1 MVLSE
6 SLQELVAFNILMHT
20 LIFIYKNSAI
30 IFLSKKVVSLSS
42 IFSIFLQTTIFWP
55 NHRTHNILYNDGL
68 MGDGVEGEAP
78 LQES

>member
-42 IFSIFLQTTIFWP
+42 IFSIFLQTTIYFGP
-55 NHRTHNILYNDGL
+55 TIEHITFYT
-68 MGDGVEGEAP
+68 MAA
-78 LQES
+78 